1 MRSFAENRNIDGYKS
16 MPKRQLIKLITTRT
30 AFKIEEYIT
39 KLSKRELKDF
49 THYNYGNLT
58 SNTIYE
64 INGF

>member
-1 MRSFAENRNIDGYKS
+1 

-58 SNTIYE
+58 SNAIYE
-64 INGF
+64 INGFWINKK